1 MPDVWLPMA
10 KLNVDALGVVND
22 ASLCVGLME
31 GNTPRSAILTSML
44 AITNSTLPSN
54 IMENAVSVQ
63 VFMFVL
69 FQKLLDY
76 FHYNDNVIRIFLI
89 KACKRNGLYI
99 YKRR

>member
-1 MPDVWLPMA
+1 MWLPMA

-54 IMENAVSVQ
+54 IMGNAVSVKG
-63 VFMFVL
+63 FIFVL
-69 FQKLLDY
+69 LDKLLDY
-76 FHYNDNVIRIFLI
+76 FHYNVNVIRIFLN
-89 KACKRNGLYI
+89 KACQRNGLYI
-99 YKRR
+99 YKLCR